1 MEAEARSRFTLFL
14 ERSSGSV
21 QAALFG
27 TIIVIVR
34 LLRVELRR
42 FGLVELHRSQDC
54 GALPGKSGVGIFELV
69 AVPSRDGERVED
81 KPVHRR
87 IGVRSEY
94 RTGAVGRREFVN
106 SIGLILA
113 KLL

>member
-1 MEAEARSRFTLFL
+1 
-14 ERSSGSV
+14 
-21 QAALFG
+21 
-27 TIIVIVR
+27 
-34 LLRVELRR
+34 
-42 FGLVELHRSQDC
+42 
-54 GALPGKSGVGIFELV
+54 LPGKSGVGIFELI

-106 SIGLILA
+106 SIWLILA

>member
-1 MEAEARSRFTLFL
+1 MGRGAEPVHVL

-21 QAALFG
+21 QAVLFG
-27 TIIVIVR
+27 TIIVIVG
-34 LLRVELRR
+34 LLGVELSRL
-42 FGLVELHRSQDC
+42 GLVELHRRSQDC
-54 GALPGKSGVGIFELV
+54 GALAGKSGVGIFELI

-87 IGVRSEY
+87 IGVRGEY
-94 RTGAVGRREFVN
+94 RTGAVGRRELVN
-106 SIGLILA
+106 SIWLILA